1 MAYENGIDHGDFV
14 HPTAIDVS
22 SSRSVVYME
31 PGCFELEC
39 NRRKRLQKHFGY
51 LLFLSS
57 ETERLKEYTESTR
70 IHNETHRLSFYDDRG
85 NRYIN
90 SIYDYYSDYEEYFK
104 AFLNKV
110 KKAYQDAKNQIREN
124 KKSAGSSMYY
134 DENIVVSRC
143 VGESVRASKHDF
155 VILDRIFNTKESL
168 EILRANN
175 YNFFR
180 PSKKYRSETEKCY
193 CDAVTEAL
201 TEMMIKVF
209 NYIRYYDIRHYGH
222 EEEHNEWI
230 LEEIR
235 KHYTDHVNDAN
246 GSKRGNKIKKS
257 VLSTYF

>member
-22 SSRSVVYME
+22 SSRNVVYME

-39 NRRKRLQKHFGY
+39 NRRKRLQRHFGY

-104 AFLNKV
+104 TFLNKV

-124 KKSAGSSMYY
+124 NKSVGSSMYY

-143 VGESVRASKHDF
+143 VGESVRASKNDF

-168 EILRANN
+168 EILKANH

-180 PSKKYRSETEKCY
+180 PSKKYRSEAEKCY
-193 CDAVTEAL
+193 CEAVTAAL
-201 TEMMIKVF
+201 TEMMIKAF
-209 NYIRYYDIRHYGH
+209 NNIRYYEFREGH
-222 EEEHNEWI
+222 EEWI

-246 GSKRGNKIKKS
+246 SSKRGNKIKKS